1 MCGVL
6 VAWPLRPIHCCHC
19 TAVCQHPGD
28 LVDLLPCCNKTTQSS
43 PCGVTVRCDSPI
55 YILRWARFRLF
66 CALGRA
72 LSCPACRDLPLR
84 RISPVR
90 LFPLL
95 PLAFLCLRFLILRQ
109 VAPGG
114 IDGQGVPTFGGDVL
128 AAGLKNQD
136 LERFL
141 FVTGKGDIGQR
152 SMAPFLKM
160 ELD

>member
-19 TAVCQHPGD
+19 TAVCQHPLD

-114 IDGQGVPTFGGDVL
+114 IDGQGVPTFGGSFGCRIL
-128 AAGLKNQD
+128 ESGLRKVSLCD
-136 LERFL
+136 RERGHWPTVNGTF
-141 FVTGKGDIGQR
+141 
-152 SMAPFLKM
+152 S
-160 ELD
+160 